1 MKDLYLDKDQNQNL
15 NKIKINADQIKM
27 QINIMRDRHQNLYQ
41 ID

>member
-27 QINIMRDRHQNLYQ
+27 QINIMGDRHQNLYQ